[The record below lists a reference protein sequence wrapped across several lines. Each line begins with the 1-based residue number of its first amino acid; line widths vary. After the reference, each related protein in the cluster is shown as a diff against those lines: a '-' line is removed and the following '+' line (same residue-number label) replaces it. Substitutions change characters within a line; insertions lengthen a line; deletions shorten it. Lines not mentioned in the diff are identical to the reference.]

1 MTEILLFGA
10 ALAAGFVI
18 GVAWACRRLAGKE
31 QMGEAL
37 RAVVKSGPGPWR
49 PPK

>member
-1 MTEILLFGA
+1 MIGFILGA
-10 ALAAGFVI
+10 LVGLVV
-18 GVAWACRRLAGKE
+18 GVAYACRKLAGKE

-49 PPK
+49 PPQ